1 MKPSSFA
8 CCLLL
13 VLSTQGCAQPKAT
26 SFATGMPAVRATAEE
41 AQVEQRMFQRL
52 NLDRQERGLPPL
64 VLDERLAD
72 IARYHSSD
80 MRDHG
85 FFGHDSPTTGSAQD
99 RVDKAGYL
107 AVETRENVAQAP
119 DVDRAQDQL
128 LASPGH
134 FANIIATTVTHVGI
148 GAVRENPVPGQ
159 VRGYFFTQLFAKPV
173 TEMSLAQARE
183 VVLEKVAQARKKA
196 GLPNLTVHP
205 VLERLA
211 QEHVDRVDAKK
222 PGRTLGQ
229 ISESVIKALG
239 KERGLDLRS
248 VEAGAQAGLSADM
261 FRPEDMLDRSVRAM
275 GFAIAE
281 DKDDQG
287 KPMLKMLFL
296 AGR

>member
-1 MKPSSFA
+1 MP
-8 CCLLL
+8 
-13 VLSTQGCAQPKAT
+13 VVKAT
-26 SFATGMPAVRATAEE
+26 PEE
-41 AQVEQRMFQRL
+41 ADVEQRMFQRL
-52 NLDRQERGLPPL
+52 NQDRHARGLPPL
-64 VLDERLAD
+64 VFDDRLAD
-72 IARYHSSD
+72 IARYHSAD
-80 MRDHG
+80 MRDHS

-99 RVDKAGYL
+99 RIDKAGYL

-119 DVDRAQDQL
+119 DVDSAQDQL

-148 GAVRENPVPGQ
+148 GVVRDNPVPGQ
-159 VRGYFFTQLFAKPV
+159 VRGYYFTQLFAKPV
-173 TEMSLAQARE
+173 TVMSPAQARE
-183 VVLEKVAQARKKA
+183 VVLEKVAQARKKV
-196 GLPNLTVHP
+196 GLPNLPVHP

-211 QEHVDRVDAKK
+211 EAHVQQVDAQK

-229 ISESVIKALG
+229 ISESVIKSLS

-275 GFAIAE
+275 GFAIAQ
-281 DKDDQG
+281 DKDAQG

>member
-1 MKPSSFA
+1 MRPSSIA
-8 CCLLL
+8 CCLLF
-13 VLSTQGCAQPKAT
+13 VLSTQGCAQRKESAFAAGMPVVKAT
-26 SFATGMPAVRATAEE
+26 SEE
-41 AQVEQRMFQRL
+41 AGVEQRMFERL
-52 NLDRQERGLPPL
+52 NRDRQERGLPPL

-72 IARYHSSD
+72 IARYHSAD
-80 MRDHG
+80 MRDQG

-107 AVETRENVAQAP
+107 AMETRENVAQAP

-173 TEMSLAQARE
+173 TVMSLEQARE

-196 GLPNLTVHP
+196 GLPNVQVHP

-211 QEHVDRVDAKK
+211 QDHVDQVDGKK

-229 ISESVIKALG
+229 ISESVIKSLS

-261 FRPEDMLDRSVRAM
+261 FRPEDMLDRSVRAV
-275 GFAIAE
+275 GFAIAQ
-281 DKDDQG
+281 DKDEQG

-296 AGR
+296 SGR